1 MRKQQVSRVR
11 GRGRGK
17 GRDRRRGAVSSAPI
31 VNAEQPKVSVVIPF
45 MNERRTIR
53 RVIRQ
58 ARAVHPSTEVIVV
71 ANGSSAEALDT
82 VMRSGAKVL
91 AYSEPLGHD
100 VGRSIGARAAK
111 GEVLLFID
119 ADMVLQAGK
128 LRPFVQAVISGSAD
142 VALNDY
148 AGPTDTKKVHP
159 VVLAKHALNA
169 LLGHEQLR
177 GASLTAI
184 PHALSRK
191 ALAVIGVDSLLV
203 PPLAQAKAIGKGLKV
218 RAVHT
223 VQVGRLNP
231 LRKGRERKFSL
242 ASIIV
247 GDHLEAL
254 EWWAR
259 HTDERG
265 GMEDLSR
272 QRQMLGGYHG

>member
-1 MRKQQVSRVR
+1 MRKKQV
-11 GRGRGK
+11 GRIRSDRRSRGK
-17 GRDRRRGAVSSAPI
+17 GGGRGQGSAAAI
-31 VNAEQPKVSVVIPF
+31 ANAEVPKVSVVIPF

-71 ANGSSAEALDT
+71 ANGSSAKALDM
-82 VMRSGAKVL
+82 VLRSGAKVL
-91 AYSEPLGHD
+91 SYSEPLGHD
-100 VGRSIGARAAK
+100 VGRSIGAQAAL
-111 GEVLLFID
+111 GEVLLFVD
-119 ADMVLQAGK
+119 ADIVLSAAS
-128 LRPFVQAVISGSAD
+128 LRPFVQAVLKGETD

-148 AGPTDTKKVHP
+148 SGPTDKKEVHP

-169 LLGHEQLR
+169 MLGQEKLK
-177 GASLTAI
+177 GTSLTAI

-191 ALAVIGVDSLLV
+191 ALMAIGSDSLAV
-203 PPLAQAKAIGKGLKV
+203 PPLAQAKAIGRGLKV
-218 RAVHT
+218 RAVHA
-223 VQVGRLNP
+223 VPVGRLNP
-231 LRKGRERKFSL
+231 LRNERRFSL
-242 ASIIV
+242 AAVIV

-265 GMEDLSR
+265 GLEDLNR